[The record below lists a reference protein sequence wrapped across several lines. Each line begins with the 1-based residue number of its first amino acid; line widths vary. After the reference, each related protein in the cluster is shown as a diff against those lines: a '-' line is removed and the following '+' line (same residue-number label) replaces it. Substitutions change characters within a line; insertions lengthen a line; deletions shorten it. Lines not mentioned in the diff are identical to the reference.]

1 MTVQNNKQVKQPF
14 YAINDQVYI
23 KPLKVKG
30 VVKGHLDGLTVVT
43 YFIKNKR
50 RTNKFDISLLRQY
63 KEKIKSNNKLATLYP
78 REFVLSKKEV
88 ENFSEI
94 LNLDLTSK
102 RMIGNLEITPTNKF
116 RVEYHD
122 YNPYSDFFKVRKFQK
137 VFNCPAPDV
146 PTVLSDK
153 LAINRA
159 SFILEEVIELLYTT
173 AGSKERFDKFFAELI
188 LNAEETYKKQLTKP
202 FPEDRLIGQI
212 DALTDIKYFAEG
224 GFVETS
230 VVPDRI
236 FDLVHQ
242 ANMSK
247 IFPDGEPHYDKVGK
261 VIKPEGWEAPEP
273 KIEEEVKRQIKL
285 GAKRFI

>member
-1 MTVQNNKQVKQPF
+1 MTTKNSEQVKQPF
-14 YAINDQVYI
+14 YNINDQVYI

-43 YFIKNKR
+43 YYINNKR
-50 RTNKFDISLLRQY
+50 RTNKFDVSLLRRY
-63 KEKIKSNNKLATLYP
+63 KEKITKSISMPKLFKGELVLNKKDTETIA
-78 REFVLSKKEV
+78 KI
-88 ENFSEI
+88 SEI
-94 LNLDLTSK
+94 LKSSIKNYK
-102 RMIGNLEITPTNKF
+102 VPEAN
-116 RVEYHD
+116 
-122 YNPYSDFFKVRKFQK
+122 SDFFKVREFQK
-137 VFNCPAPDV
+137 AFNCPAPDV
-146 PTVLSDK
+146 PTILSDK

-159 SFILEEVIELLYTT
+159 SFILEEVIELLYAT
-173 AGSKERFDKFFAELI
+173 AGNKERFDKFFAELV
-188 LNAEETYKKQLTKP
+188 LNAEKTYDKQLTKP

-212 DALTDIKYFAEG
+212 DALIDIKYFAEG
-224 GFVETS
+224 GLVEAS

-247 IFPDGEPHYDKVGK
+247 IFPDGEPHYNEVGK

-285 GAKRFI
+285 GTKRFN

>member
-1 MTVQNNKQVKQPF
+1 MTTKNSQQVKQPF
-14 YAINDQVYI
+14 YNIGDKVYI

-43 YFIKNKR
+43 YYIKGKR
-50 RTNKFDISLLRQY
+50 RTNKFDDSLLRRY
-63 KEKIKSNNKLATLYP
+63 KEKTNKLISMPKLFKG
-78 REFVLSKKEV
+78 ELVLNKKDTETIAKI
-88 ENFSEI
+88 SEI
-94 LNLDLTSK
+94 LKSSIKNYKVTEV
-102 RMIGNLEITPTNKF
+102 N
-116 RVEYHD
+116 
-122 YNPYSDFFKVRKFQK
+122 SDFFKVREFQK
-137 VFNCPAPDV
+137 AFNCPAPDV
-146 PTVLSDK
+146 PTILSDK
-153 LAINRA
+153 LVINRA
-159 SFILEEVIELLYTT
+159 SFILEEVIELLYAT
-173 AGSKERFDKFFAELI
+173 AGNKERFDKFFAELV
-188 LNAEETYKKQLTKP
+188 LNAEETYDKQLTKP

-230 VVPDRI
+230 VIPDRI

-247 IFPDGEPHYDKVGK
+247 IFPDGKPHYNEVGK

-285 GAKRFI
+285 GAKRFN

>member
-1 MTVQNNKQVKQPF
+1 MTVKNNKQVKQPF
-14 YAINDQVYI
+14 YAINETVYI

-43 YFIKNKR
+43 YYIKNKR
-50 RTNKFDISLLRQY
+50 RTNKFDASLLRHY
-63 KEKIKSNNKLATLYP
+63 KEKRKQ
-78 REFVLSKKEV
+78 KK
-88 ENFSEI
+88 NF
-94 LNLDLTSK
+94 L
-102 RMIGNLEITPTNKF
+102 GNYTGTP
-116 RVEYHD
+116 V
-122 YNPYSDFFKVRKFQK
+122 YSDFFKVRKFQK
-137 VFNCPAPDV
+137 AFNCPAPDV

-159 SFILEEVIELLYTT
+159 SFILEEVIELLYAS

-261 VIKPEGWEAPEP
+261 VIKPEEWEAPEP